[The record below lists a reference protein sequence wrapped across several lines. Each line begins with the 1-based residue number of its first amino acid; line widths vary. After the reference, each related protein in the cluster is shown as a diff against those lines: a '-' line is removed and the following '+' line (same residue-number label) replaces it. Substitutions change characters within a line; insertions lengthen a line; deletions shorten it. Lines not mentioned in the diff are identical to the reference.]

1 MAIYDTIPTEGEALV
16 EKPTKSS
23 TRLKGI
29 VAAAAVA
36 SFVLGAVAMT
46 SVNASVAQPAA
57 AFTSSKKASI
67 TNVHISLDSTNGDK
81 CLTLNGDG
89 DLILNKCGNGDG
101 SGSHSKQ
108 RFTYTHKG
116 NSGRIVALH
125 PEDQSVNT
133 VQPAVSCSEYS
144 LPCDM
149 YLWFATSDSEEPG
162 QNLFWD
168 PSTKQIKTGSGFC
181 MTAEGSKNGKKIL
194 AEKCNGKAKLQQ
206 WQIGDA
212 PAPPPHDGPSC
223 PTGMYDTG
231 GWKQAGEG
239 TPWKCGAGCAGGA
252 GSSSQGGFRDRD
264 CNCACQCSSGNP
276 AVLRNSAGPCKS
288 APVKLNCAL
297 APQNKN
303 GPTCFNDSDCNIFGL
318 KYSKCSKCVDYGDGV
333 RKWCQAK

>member
-1 MAIYDTIPTEGEALV
+1 M
-16 EKPTKSS
+16 
-23 TRLKGI
+23 
-29 VAAAAVA
+29 A

-168 PSTKQIKTGSGFC
+168 PSTKHIKTGCGFC

-231 GWKQAGEG
+231 GWKQAGGDSLEM
-239 TPWKCGAGCAGGA
+239 
-252 GSSSQGGFRDRD
+252 RRR
-264 CNCACQCSSGNP
+264 
-276 AVLRNSAGPCKS
+276 LRGRRGPLRREDS
-288 APVKLNCAL
+288 RTETAIAPVSVRAVIRPSSET
-297 APQNKN
+297 APGRAN
-303 GPTCFNDSDCNIFGL
+303 
-318 KYSKCSKCVDYGDGV
+318 
-333 RKWCQAK
+333 RRR